1 MKGYMDTGEY
11 EEIFRRCAD
20 GRFMQVIKIQVIKI
34 QVIKIYAGAK
44 NDNVQGRKPALDIA
58 RYEAL
63 GFCQG
68 T

>member
-20 GRFMQVIKIQVIKI
+20 GRFMQVIKI